1 MRAKDYGLLI
11 THKSM
16 RSQNPVTWWEL
27 HVRTNSRDL
36 VVLQIKCSQLG
47 TAIQT
52 VDWSHVVVVKHQ
64 VLQLTEIST
73 IQGFNFVVLLWD
85 RNEHSCAGILFA
97 FTNTCNTTLNRPAD
111 LFFSKMAAL
120 QFCFKENCAPETTCI
135 PRLRKH
141 SSFCD
146 FADNDWG
153 ISKWQNKNNTLENRW
168 TQWRQT

>member
-1 MRAKDYGLLI
+1 MFLLRDLRFLLCSLDLDVLCAQRIMGLV

-27 HVRTNSRDL
+27 RVRTNSRDL

-52 VDWSHVVVVKHQ
+52 VDWSHAVVTKHQ

-85 RNEHSCAGILFA
+85 RNEHPCAGILFA
-97 FTNTCNTTLNRPAD
+97 FTNTCNTTLNRPVD
-111 LFFSKMAAL
+111 LFFFSKWRPYNSETAL
-120 QFCFKENCAPETTCI
+120 QKQLVFKI
-135 PRLRKH
+135 
-141 SSFCD
+141 
-146 FADNDWG
+146 
-153 ISKWQNKNNTLENRW
+153 TL
-168 TQWRQT
+168 